1 MKDYI
6 DNFKKKAEYC
16 LNKIEVSSQVVC
28 VNDLEKDL
36 KKINEDILKETD
48 SQNLL
53 FLEGLKNDLENEIYK
68 TWV

>member
-6 DNFKKKAEYC
+6 DNFKEKAEYC
-16 LNKIEVSSQVVC
+16 LNKIEASSQVVC

-36 KKINEDILKETD
+36 KKINEDILKEKD

-53 FLEGLKNDLENEIYK
+53 FLEGLKNDMENEIYK
-68 TWV
+68 AL